1 MSKRHSEVATE
12 RIDFMICDAV
22 SRIVR
27 VLTAAAEGPDWLT
40 AWRDTPFPS
49 VGCG

>member
-1 MSKRHSEVATE
+1 MSKRHSEVATD

-22 SRIVR
+22 SRIGR
-27 VLTAAAEGPDWLT
+27 VLTAAVEEPARLT

-49 VGCG
+49 VGYG